1 MGRREMEESKVK
13 MEKEKGRK
21 IKERRGK
28 ETEKEAERREGGK
41 NKKLC
46 YCRRTARRAMSVII
60 SSTVETSCIYS
71 TSTTNRSKGVR
82 GLQLIDL

>member
-41 NKKLC
+41 KQETLLLQTDRATRFVSQNLVNCRNKL
-46 YCRRTARRAMSVII
+46 
-60 SSTVETSCIYS
+60 YS

>member
-60 SSTVETSCIYS
+60 SSTVETSCTAHPQQIEVKELEGYS
-71 TSTTNRSKGVR
+71 
-82 GLQLIDL
+82 